1 MDYPDLSIM
10 IPMYNESASAGAVV
24 QSARD
29 AYPGAEIVV
38 CDDGS
43 NDNTLEVLAALAD
56 DIDFRLV
63 RHEINSGYGSAWK
76 TLASSASRE
85 FGVFFDGD
93 GPFDVADIGRVY
105 EDLRTTG
112 ATMVSG
118 ERSANMGSPLRR
130 RPGKLVL
137 RMFTRLM
144 SGRAVRDFNCGLR
157 AVRIEQ
163 LRKYLPLLPDGFSA
177 STTSLLSYLGS
188 DQRVHFI
195 SIDVAERESGKSSV
209 SIVRDGFRTLALIAK
224 VTMLFGPL
232 RVFTPLA
239 VTLFLIGLLYGVYEA
254 LQEGIGFPVLASLT
268 IVNGVVIGS
277 VGLLADQIAH
287 LRRSTLG
294 LE

>member
-1 MDYPDLSIM
+1 MYYSDLSVM
-10 IPMYNESASAGAVV
+10 IPMYNEASSAEAVV
-24 QSARD
+24 KAVRN
-29 AYPGAEIVV
+29 ACPGAEIIV

-56 DIDFRLV
+56 DIDLRLV

-76 TLASSASRE
+76 TLALSASRE

-93 GPFDVADIGRVY
+93 GQFDVADIARVY
-105 EDLRTTG
+105 EDLR
-112 ATMVSG
+112 ATDAAMVSG

-137 RMFTRLM
+137 RTFTRLM

-157 AVRIEQ
+157 AVRIKQ
-163 LRKYLPLLPDGFSA
+163 LRRYLPLLPDGFSA

-188 DQRVHFI
+188 GQRVNFL

-209 SIVRDGFRTLALIAK
+209 SIVRDGFRTLTLIAK

-239 VTLFLIGLLYGVYEA
+239 VTLLLTGLLYGVYET